1 MMYKLSPFSISEYL
15 GIKNSI
21 GDEIFAKGAPNTKP
35 MSARE
40 MRQPTQEVS
49 KNPDDAQ
56 IRKSTL
62 VFQPRESKVGKKK
75 RCIY

>member
-1 MMYKLSPFSISEYL
+1 MKYSRKVLQTQNQL
-15 GIKNSI
+15 
-21 GDEIFAKGAPNTKP
+21 
-35 MSARE
+35 RE

>member
-1 MMYKLSPFSISEYL
+1 MKYSRKVLQTQNQCQL
-15 GIKNSI
+15 H
-21 GDEIFAKGAPNTKP
+21 
-35 MSARE
+35 E

>member
-1 MMYKLSPFSISEYL
+1 MKYSRKVLQTQNQCQL
-15 GIKNSI
+15 
-21 GDEIFAKGAPNTKP
+21 
-35 MSARE
+35 RE
-40 MRQPTQEVS
+40 MRQPTPEVS

-75 RCIY
+75 HLLVPRMVEYILAGPSKGWLMM